1 MPLFVGM
8 LGGSHPMARTH
19 FYSSGVVRAVVA
31 VLAGMAP
38 IVAGAFNPTFDVRQG
53 VAGAFS
59 ASATPSS
66 FDAGDSAF
74 LNAPT
79 VRMPAHSSQL
89 PILTNRAA
97 RMRPI
102 AHVRFELL
110 LVSAS
115 FGASEV
121 ATAFICQL
129 SSSRTNPI
137 DPFVVQPGTPPPSFL
152 G

>member
-1 MPLFVGM
+1 
-8 LGGSHPMARTH
+8 MARTN
-19 FYSSGVVRAVVA
+19 FYSGRVVRAVVA
-31 VLAGMAP
+31 VLASMAP
-38 IVAGAFNPTFDVRQG
+38 ILAGATNPTFESRQG
-53 VAGAFS
+53 VAGASS
-59 ASATPSS
+59 ASATPLS
-66 FDAGDSAF
+66 FDAADSAF

-79 VRMPAHSSQL
+79 VRMAAHTSQL

-110 LVSAS
+110 LVSAG

-121 ATAFICQL
+121 ATAFVYQL
-129 SSSRTNPI
+129 SSSRIDPV
-137 DPFVVQPGTPPPSFL
+137 DPFVVLPGTPPPSCL